1 MIIGE
6 KVEVEYRSLF
16 SRVCPRP
23 VKVRNVNEGETLF
36 VTCLLEKWQPLIQ
49 GVLKELLVD
58 PPKLNQLIKGRTGSR
73 SFDQEKADTLLLTI
87 ETAVKKHLRKT
98 DEGVQF
104 YREGKNTAVK
114 ALTFCILGCQLIRM
128 ANEKW
133 NLSNIKAKL
142 INKTLVH
149 YYLEGAAKIS
159 NAEMNDFEQF
169 IVAREKKKEKKPDPV
184 VRKKFVLEEEKSV
197 SDSEPDIESPLLL
210 SRDKLRKLSFF
221 DVENYF
227 LEGDEELTDAL
238 RKVCTNE
245 EVKNKRCITC
255 DESHEFYSLAS
266 RKLIHLFIYKN
277 ELFDSINLTADCLL
291 EEQIDVTELRRRLE
305 LLLRQEV
312 GQWEL
317 TQEEKNKFVLCTVCH
332 LIRHFRLLGQLDE
345 LDGIQSLFKFKG
357 EIYNLSEVEM
367 ESDRAQVMNE
377 LQLGEPQVIGEAQP
391 ADVVVTQLPR
401 QEKMSG
407 FKGLNDT
414 KLAELKTQLEMIAKR
429 LDMASLTPIEIIE
442 YKRKAKKLLNPKG
455 GEETFPPNYSW
466 IDVFLANSH
475 DKELQPFLA
484 KEALIRLEKEEL
496 KTKKKVE
503 QQIIPQNNI
512 DFENLN
518 DESIEQYYELIEQC
532 DTCNYSQ
539 SECKDRKSGIRK
551 TMFKN
556 PKKLSA
562 YWINNPK
569 LQTCMAKVLVE
580 KYEIGDI

>member
-23 VKVRNVNEGETLF
+23 VKVRNV
-36 VTCLLEKWQPLIQ
+36 
-49 GVLKELLVD
+49 LLVD

-149 YYLEGAAKIS
+149 YYLEGATKIS